1 VRTQVG
7 SGATV
12 AGGSL
17 IGDDVTIH
25 DGESVATDRRGFR
38 LAA

>member
-1 VRTQVG
+1 
-7 SGATV
+7 V

-17 IGDDVTIH
+17 IGDDESIG
-25 DGESVATDRRGFR
+25 DGEAVATDRRGLH